1 MDDNLNEF
9 LQQTSDQFLFEMLVT
24 IFQRALPEGTI
35 LMPMLQLARKY
46 GMPVKN
52 IIPFITELGEW
63 SKEHLNDS
71 DTLSDDDRH
80 ALSDLLS
87 RSGFMTIGFDPSDRG
102 DDDEKH

>member
-1 MDDNLNEF
+1 MDENLNEF
-9 LQQTSDQFLFEMLVT
+9 LHQTSDQFLFEMLVT
-24 IFQRALPEGTI
+24 IFQRVLPEGTI
-35 LMPMLQLARKY
+35 LLPMLQLAKKY

-52 IIPFITELGEW
+52 ILHFIIDLSEW
-63 SKEHLNDS
+63 CKEHQDNH

-87 RSGFMTIGFDPSDRG
+87 RSGFMTIGFDPNDRG